1 MSVFLMVLR
10 DLVVKNL
17 EAIKVRIEKDDHS
30 LKSAFRNKEISEFKK
45 TLSSETIKFTQELE
59 EALSDERLKESVVSR
74 LLEIQ
79 KNAHLF
85 CQEQGVSFGQFG
97 MEISQLILM
106 VQTLYTKLYSFNIL
120 DMQLTP
126 NPFVQLCY
134 YSAQYLS
141 HRIYHS
147 NKISINVELTKDKE
161 KLLKLNLDNCKFE
174 LDGLDKANQ
183 NYKQHYQ
190 VRVLQAIDK
199 IRADN
204 EEACKKYK
212 ANVGI
217 PLVNL
222 MFFQAISASLALGPQ
237 LGYIDIFMQR
247 AKEAIEKQ
255 ELDFEPLAKLEVPN
269 AADDRKEA
277 LVMGAK

>member
-1 MSVFLMVLR
+1 MSLFLVVLR
-10 DLVVKNL
+10 DLVVKSL

-30 LKSAFRNKEISEFKK
+30 LKSAFRNKEISEYKK
-45 TLSSETIKFTQELE
+45 TLASETIKFTQQLE
-59 EALSDERLKESVVSR
+59 ESFSDERVKETVVSR

-79 KNAHLF
+79 KNAHLY

-97 MEISQLILM
+97 LETSQLILM
-106 VQTLYTKLYSFNIL
+106 VQTLYTKLEAFNIL
-120 DMQLTP
+120 DMPLTP
-126 NPFVQLCY
+126 NPFVQLCH

-141 HRIYHS
+141 HRVYHS
-147 NKISINVELTKDKE
+147 NKMSINVELSKDKE

-204 EEACKKYK
+204 DEACKKYR
-212 ANVGI
+212 ANIGI

-222 MFFQAISASLALGPQ
+222 KFFQALSANFALGPQ

-255 ELDFEPLAKLEVPN
+255 ELEFEPVAHALHLQ
-269 AADDRKEA
+269 DDEKEA
-277 LVMGAK
+277 ILVRPQ